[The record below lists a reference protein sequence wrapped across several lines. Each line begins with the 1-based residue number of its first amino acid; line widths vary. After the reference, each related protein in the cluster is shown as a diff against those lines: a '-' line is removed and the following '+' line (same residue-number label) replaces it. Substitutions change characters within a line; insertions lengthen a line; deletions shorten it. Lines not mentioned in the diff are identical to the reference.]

1 MIAAPPWRALP
12 VSLLAGAVLGWT
24 VQGWHKDA
32 ALADLRG
39 AAATAQATAAAA
51 LVQATGRVLQLERA
65 ATGQLAARTD
75 QLNEENQHA
84 QTDRDRFM
92 ADVRSGALRLSIP
105 VAGHCPGAT
114 ASTTNSAAAGSNR
127 QQARAELDGTAAAAL
142 DAIASDGDAAT
153 RQLNACIDA
162 YNLMRDTYHV
172 QTE

>member
-1 MIAAPPWRALP
+1 M
-12 VSLLAGAVLGWT
+12 
-24 VQGWHKDA
+24 
-32 ALADLRG
+32 
-39 AAATAQATAAAA
+39 AATAQETAATA

-75 QLNEENQHA
+75 QLNQDNHHA

-92 ADVRSGALRLSIP
+92 ADVRSGAIRLSIP
-105 VAGHCPGAT
+105 VAGHCPGTGAG
-114 ASTTNSAAAGSNR
+114 TTDSAAAGGDR
-127 QQARAELDGTAAAAL
+127 HQARAELDGAAAAAL
-142 DAIASDGDAAT
+142 DTIASDGDAAT